1 VFPPPFSDDE
11 EERRRA
17 VFFSITEL
25 EHHPILFDVLYQPG
39 EIALPEDLRQVG
51 GLSAVGR
58 TELLRNTL
66 GEIRI
71 RGHLKAQVEGVCDR
85 CLEPALVEVDADFDL
100 YYRPVVRTAN
110 HAEIHLEDG
119 EIDLGFYEG
128 EGVELADA
136 LREQI
141 LLSLPM
147 QLFCRPDC
155 KGLCPYCGA
164 NRNTSECGC
173 RQPLADPRWAPLK
186 DLG

>member
-1 VFPPPFSDDE
+1 M
-11 EERRRA
+11 
-17 VFFSITEL
+17 FFSITEL

-39 EIALPEDLRQVG
+39 EISLPEDLRQVG
-51 GLSAVGR
+51 ELAAVGR
-58 TELLRNTL
+58 AELLRNTL

-71 RGHLKAQVEGVCDR
+71 RGRLKAAVEGACDR
-85 CLEPALVEVDADFDL
+85 CLEPARVEIDSRFDL
-100 YYRPVVRTAN
+100 FYRPVVRTAN
-110 HAEIHLEDG
+110 HAEIHLEEG
-119 EIDLGFYEG
+119 EIDLAFYEG
-128 EGVELADA
+128 EGVELAEA

-164 NRNTSECGC
+164 NRNLADCGC
-173 RQPLADPRWAPLK
+173 RPPLRDPRWASLK

>member
-1 VFPPPFSDDE
+1 M
-11 EERRRA
+11 
-17 VFFSITEL
+17 FFSITEL

-39 EIALPEDLRQVG
+39 EIAFPEDLRQIG
-51 GLSAVGR
+51 SLAAQGR

-71 RGHLKAQVEGVCDR
+71 RGHVKAVMEGVCDR
-85 CLEPALVEVDADFDL
+85 CLEPARLEIDSDFDL
-100 YYRPVVRTAN
+100 FYRPVVRTAN
-110 HAEIHLEDG
+110 HAEIQLEDG
-119 EIDLGFYEG
+119 EIDLAFYEG

-141 LLSLPM
+141 LLSMPM

-164 NRNTSECGC
+164 NRNQVNCGC
-173 RQPLADPRWAPLK
+173 RSPFVDPRWASLR

>member
-1 VFPPPFSDDE
+1 M
-11 EERRRA
+11 
-17 VFFSITEL
+17 FFSITEL

-85 CLEPALVEVDADFDL
+85 CLEPALVNVDADFDL
-100 YYRPVVRTAN
+100 YYRPVVRTVN
-110 HAEIHLEDG
+110 HAEIQLEDG

-164 NRNTSECGC
+164 NRNVSQCGC
-173 RQPLADPRWAPLK
+173 RPPLGDPRWAKLR

>member
-1 VFPPPFSDDE
+1 
-11 EERRRA
+11 

-25 EHHPILFDVLYQPG
+25 EHHPILFDVRYQPG
-39 EIALPEDLRQVG
+39 EISFPEDLHQLG
-51 GLSAVGR
+51 ALSAAGR

-71 RGHLKAQVEGVCDR
+71 RGHLRASMEGVCDR
-85 CLEPALVEVDADFDL
+85 CLEPARLEIDTDFDL
-100 YYRPVVRTAN
+100 FYRPVVRTSN

-119 EIDLGFYEG
+119 EIDLAFYEG

-147 QLFCRPDC
+147 QLFCRQDC

-164 NRNTSECGC
+164 NRNERDCGC
-173 RQPLADPRWAPLK
+173 RAPFRDPRWASLK

>member
-1 VFPPPFSDDE
+1 M
-11 EERRRA
+11 
-17 VFFSITEL
+17 FFSLTEL

-39 EIALPEDLRQVG
+39 EIAFPDDLRQLG
-51 GLSAVGR
+51 PLSARGR
-58 TELLRNTL
+58 AELLRNTL

-71 RGHLKAQVEGVCDR
+71 RGHIQARMQAACDR
-85 CLEPALVEVDADFDL
+85 CLETACIEIDSGFDL
-100 YYRPVVRTAN
+100 FYRPVLETAN

-119 EIDLGFYEG
+119 EIDLAFYRG
-128 EGVELADA
+128 DGVELAEA

-147 QLFCRPDC
+147 QLFCSPAC

-164 NRNTSECGC
+164 NRNLADCGC
-173 RQPLADPRWAPLK
+173 RPPFRDPRWASLR